1 MTRNETAMAPA
12 IDTVVCVPTFRRPE
26 QLATTLDSLVAQ
38 RLAGPFAVVVVE
50 NEPAPMQGSA
60 VAEAYLSDGRLQGR
74 CAIEPRQGN
83 VFAINTAFGTALAA
97 YPDARFFLMIDDDE
111 IAEPDWLARMV
122 ATAQATG
129 AGVVGGPVWPR
140 LGREGRPGLARHPA
154 FLPAYTESGPV
165 PLIYG
170 SGNCLVT
177 RATFER
183 LGLPAFD
190 AGYNFLGGGD
200 ADFFA
205 RARRSGVRFHWA
217 ADAIITETVPP
228 VRTTSGW
235 LAARALRTG
244 AINYRIERKHADGLA
259 GRAGIGL
266 KSLAMIP
273 VAVLRALRLLVGTRN
288 ATIAINP
295 ILIVAGRWLAAVGI
309 EPQPYRAPAAR

>member
-1 MTRNETAMAPA
+1 MTRTETDAAR
-12 IDTVVCVPTFRRPE
+12 IIETVVCVPTFRRPE
-26 QLATTLDSLVAQ
+26 HLARTLDSLVAQ
-38 RLAGPFAVVVVE
+38 SFDRPFAVVVVE

-60 VAEAYLSDGRLQGR
+60 VAEAYLVGGRLSGL
-74 CAIEPRQGN
+74 CVTESRQGN
-83 VFAINTAFGTALAA
+83 VFAINTAFDTALAA

-111 IAEPDWLARMV
+111 VAEPDWLARMV
-122 ATAQATG
+122 GAAEASG
-129 AGVVGGPVWPR
+129 AGVVGGPVWLS
-140 LGREGRPGLARHPA
+140 LGREAKPGLACHPA

-177 RATFER
+177 RETFEG

-190 AGYNFLGGGD
+190 VGYNFLGGGD

-205 RARRSGVRFHWA
+205 RARRAQVRFHWVA
-217 ADAIITETVPP
+217 EAIITETVPP
-228 VRTTSGW
+228 LRTTLGW

-244 AINYRIERKHADGLA
+244 AINYRIECKHAEGLA

-266 KSLAMIP
+266 KSVAMIP
-273 VAVLRALRLLVGTRN
+273 VALLRALRLLAGTRDVR
-288 ATIAINP
+288 IAINP